1 MSERPAGRS
10 LWNILW
16 RGFGGNVRFALGAI
30 REHKLRASL
39 TVLGIVVGVTTVMVM
54 VAIVTGFN
62 NNVIGNL
69 QAFGANRIEIQK
81 YEERF
86 GPGGPAND
94 EERRRKNITVED
106 AEALREALPQATVSS
121 LIAYTDAVIHVKHG
135 SLEAN
140 SPYVLGADEFY
151 PTGTAYNIGH
161 GRFFTTAEVEHSALL
176 AVLGAEV
183 QEAIF
188 PKEDPLGK
196 DISVDGLRYRV
207 VGVLEK
213 KGAQFGWSPDNKV
226 VLPYGSFERQYGA
239 EVRRNGVHLSVVPH
253 RTEDMDQV
261 IEKSVAWLRA
271 RRKVPFNKP
280 NDFAVVTP
288 DQLISQFKA
297 ITGGVTA
304 AMVFVALLSL
314 VIGGVGV
321 MNIMLVSVTQRT
333 REIGIRRAVGA
344 FRRDVIGQF
353 LIEAVTLSAI
363 GGAIGV
369 VLGLAI
375 SAAVKA
381 TVPALPTAIPLW
393 SPIVGLLVS
402 MGVGVF
408 FGAYPAMKASRID
421 PIEALRWE

>member
-1 MSERPAGRS
+1 MNERAAARS
-10 LWNILW
+10 LWSALW
-16 RGFGGNVRFALGAI
+16 RGFGGNVRFALSAI
-30 REHKLRASL
+30 LEHKLRSSL
-39 TVLGIVVGVTTVMVM
+39 TILGIVVGVTTVMVM

-69 QAFGANRIEIQK
+69 QAFGANRIEIQRD
-81 YEERF
+81 EERF
-86 GPGGPAND
+86 GSGGPSDD
-94 EERRRKNITVED
+94 EEKRRKNITVED
-106 AEALREALPQATVSS
+106 ARALRQALPEATVSS
-121 LIAYTDAVIHVKHG
+121 LIGYTEEVVHVKHG
-135 SLEAN
+135 NLEAN
-140 SPYVLGADEFY
+140 GPYILGADEFY

-161 GRFFTTAEVEHSALL
+161 GRYFTSAEVEHSALL

-188 PKEDPLGK
+188 PNEDPLGK
-196 DISVDGLRYRV
+196 DITVDGLRYRV

-239 EVRRNGVHLSVVPH
+239 EVRRNGVHLSVVPR

-261 IEKSVAWLRA
+261 IEKTVAVMRA

-288 DQLISQFKA
+288 DQLISQFRA

-314 VIGGVGV
+314 LIGGVGV

-363 GGAIGV
+363 GGALGV
-369 VLGLAI
+369 ALGLAI
-375 SAAVKA
+375 SALVKA
-381 TVPALPTAIPLW
+381 TVPALPTAIPFW
-393 SPIVGLLVS
+393 SPLVGLFVS
-402 MGVGVF
+402 VGVGVF
-408 FGAYPAMKASRID
+408 FGAYPAVKASRID
-421 PIEALRWE
+421 PIVALRWE

>member
-1 MSERPAGRS
+1 V
-10 LWNILW
+10 LW
-16 RGFGGNVRFALGAI
+16 RGLGGNVRFALSAI
-30 REHKLRASL
+30 LEHKLRSTL
-39 TVLGIVVGVTTVMVM
+39 TVLGIVVGVTTVMAM

-69 QAFGANRIEIQK
+69 QAFGANRIEIQRD
-81 YEERF
+81 EERF
-86 GPGGPAND
+86 GPGGPTDD
-94 EERRRKNITVED
+94 EEKRRKNITVED
-106 AEALREALPQATVSS
+106 ALALRQALPEATVSS
-121 LIAYTDAVIHVKHG
+121 LIGYTDEVVHVKHG
-135 SLEAN
+135 NLEAN
-140 SPYVLGADEFY
+140 GPYILGADEFY
-151 PTGTAYNIGH
+151 PTGTAYDIGH
-161 GRFFTTAEVEHSALL
+161 GRYFTAAEVEHSALPP
-176 AVLGAEV
+176 VLGAEV

-196 DISVDGLRYRV
+196 DITVDGLRYRV

-226 VLPYGSFERQYGA
+226 VLPLGSFGRQYGA
-239 EVRRNGVHLSVVPH
+239 ELRRNGVHLSVVPH
-253 RTEDMDQV
+253 RTEDMDRV
-261 IEKSVAWLRA
+261 IEKMVAVMRA

-280 NDFAVVTP
+280 NDFAVITP
-288 DQLISQFKA
+288 DQLISQFRA

-369 VLGLAI
+369 ALGLAI
-375 SAAVKA
+375 SALVKA

-393 SPIVGLLVS
+393 SPLVGLFVS
-402 MGVGVF
+402 VGVGVF
-408 FGAYPAMKASRID
+408 FGAYPAVKASRID
-421 PIEALRWE
+421 PIVALRWE

>member
-1 MSERPAGRS
+1 MSERPPRRS
-10 LWNILW
+10 LWSVLW
-16 RGFGGNVRFALGAI
+16 RGFGGNVRFAMGAI
-30 REHKLRASL
+30 LEHKLRSSL
-39 TVLGIVVGVTTVMVM
+39 TILGIVVGVTTVMVM

-69 QAFGANRIEIQK
+69 QAFGANRIEVQRD
-81 YEERF
+81 EERF
-86 GPGGPAND
+86 GPGPNDD
-94 EERRRKNITVED
+94 EEKRRKNISVED
-106 AEALREALPQATVSS
+106 ALALRQALPEATVSS
-121 LIAYTDAVIHVKHG
+121 LIGYTEEVVHVKHG
-135 SLEAN
+135 NLEAN
-140 SPYVLGADEFY
+140 SPYILGADEFY

-161 GRFFTTAEVEHSALL
+161 GRYFTAAEVEHSALL

-196 DISVDGLRYRV
+196 DITVDGLRYRV

-226 VLPYGSFERQYGA
+226 VLPLGSFGRQYGA
-239 EVRRNGVHLSVVPH
+239 ELRRNGVHLSVVPR
-253 RTEDMDQV
+253 RTEDMDRV
-261 IEKSVAWLRA
+261 IEKTVAVMRA

-280 NDFAVVTP
+280 NDFALVTP
-288 DQLISQFKA
+288 DQLISQFRA

-363 GGAIGV
+363 GGALGV
-369 VLGLAI
+369 ALGLAI
-375 SAAVKA
+375 SATVKA
-381 TVPALPTAIPLW
+381 SVPALPTAIPLW
-393 SPIVGLLVS
+393 SPLVGLLVS
-402 MGVGVF
+402 VGVGVF
-408 FGAYPAMKASRID
+408 FGAYPAVKASRID

>member
-1 MSERPAGRS
+1 MSERPARRT
-10 LWNILW
+10 LWSVLW

-30 REHKLRASL
+30 REHKLRSSL

-86 GPGGPAND
+86 GPGGPSND
-94 EERRRKNITVED
+94 EEKRRKNITVED
-106 AEALREALPQATVSS
+106 AEAMRDALPEATVSS

-135 SLEAN
+135 NLEAN

-161 GRFFTTAEVEHSALL
+161 GRFFTAAEVEHSALL
-176 AVLGAEV
+176 VVLGAEV

-188 PKEDPLGK
+188 PKEDPVGK
-196 DISVDGLRYRV
+196 DITVDGLRYRV
-207 VGVLEK
+207 IGVLEK

-226 VLPYGSFERQYGA
+226 VLPYGAFERQYGA
-239 EVRRNGVHLSVVPH
+239 EVRRDGVHLSVVPR
-253 RTEDMDQV
+253 RTEDMDRV

-369 VLGLAI
+369 ALGLAI

-381 TVPALPTAIPLW
+381 SVPALPTAIPLW
-393 SPIVGLLVS
+393 SPLVGLLVS

>member
-1 MSERPAGRS
+1 MSERSSTRS
-10 LWNILW
+10 LWSALW
-16 RGFGGNVRFALGAI
+16 RGFGGNVRFALSAI
-30 REHKLRASL
+30 FEHKLRSSL
-39 TVLGIVVGVTTVMVM
+39 TILGIVVGVTTVMAM

-62 NNVIGNL
+62 NNVVGNL

-81 YEERF
+81 NEERF
-86 GPGGPAND
+86 GPGGPNDD
-94 EERRRKNITVED
+94 EEKRRKNLTVED
-106 AEALREALPQATVSS
+106 AQALRQALPEATVSS
-121 LIAYTDAVIHVKHG
+121 LVAFTDEVIHVKHG
-135 SLEAN
+135 NLEAN
-140 SPYVLGADEFY
+140 GPYILGADEFY

-161 GRFFTTAEVEHSALL
+161 GRFFTAAEVGHSALL

-196 DISVDGLRYRV
+196 DITVDGLRYRV

-239 EVRRNGVHLSVVPH
+239 VVRRNGVNLNVVPQ
-253 RTEDMDQV
+253 RTEEMDRV
-261 IEKSVAWLRA
+261 FEKAVAVMRA

-288 DQLISQFKA
+288 DQMISQFRA

-304 AMVFVALLSL
+304 AMVFVALVSL
-314 VIGGVGV
+314 LIGGVGV

-363 GGAIGV
+363 GGALGV
-369 VLGLAI
+369 ALGLAI

-381 TVPALPTAIPLW
+381 LVPALPTAIPLW
-393 SPIVGLLVS
+393 SPLVGLLVS
-402 MGVGVF
+402 VGVGVF
-408 FGAYPAMKASRID
+408 FGAYPAVKASRIN
-421 PIEALRWE
+421 PIDALRWE